1 MTPIRIATV
10 VEGDGE
16 VKAVPVLIRRIGA
29 EVAPLAA
36 LDVARPIRAPRGL
49 FLKEDG
55 LERYVNLAASRA
67 GADGRIL
74 VLLDANGD
82 CPAELGPVLLRRAR
96 AVRPD
101 LLIEIV
107 IAKREYEAWFIAT
120 VDGLRGIRGIAGT
133 ASAPPDPE
141 SIRGAKEWLRARMS
155 GPYSRP
161 SRSHGPFRYDAGAP
175 SLAVVRQ
182 DVALGQRF
190 ADRRALTGT
199 IRHGTRTRAL
209 SPVR

>member
-1 MTPIRIATV
+1 MTLVRIAAI

-16 VKAVPVLIRRIGA
+16 VKAVPVLLRRIGM
-29 EVAPLAA
+29 EVAPVTAFE
-36 LDVARPIRAPRGL
+36 VARPIRVSRGL

-67 GADGRIL
+67 GSGGRVL

-82 CPAELGPVLLRRAR
+82 CPAEIGTSLLRRAR

-101 LLIEIV
+101 LLIEVV
-107 IAKREYEAWFIAT
+107 IAKCEYEAWLIAT
-120 VDGLRGIRGIAGT
+120 VDGLRGIRGIAST

-155 GPYSRP
+155 GPYSP
-161 SRSHGPFRYDAGAP
+161 T
-175 SLAVVRQ
+175 
-182 DVALGQRF
+182 
-190 ADRRALTGT
+190 ADQAALTARFDMT
-199 IRHGTRTRAL
+199 LARRRSPSFDKMWRSVSAL
-209 SPVR
+209 LTVAP

>member
-1 MTPIRIATV
+1 MTLVRIAAI

-16 VKAVPVLIRRIGA
+16 VKAVPVLLRRIGV
-29 EVAPLAA
+29 EVAPLTAFE
-36 LDVARPIRAPRGL
+36 VVRPIRVSRGL

-96 AVRPD
+96 ALRPD
-101 LLIEIV
+101 LLIEVV
-107 IAKREYEAWFIAT
+107 IAKCEYEAWFIAT
-120 VDGLRGIRGIAGT
+120 VDGLRGIRGIAST
-133 ASAPPDPE
+133 AGVPPDPE

-155 GPYSRP
+155 GPYSP
-161 SRSHGPFRYDAGAP
+161 T
-175 SLAVVRQ
+175 
-182 DVALGQRF
+182 
-190 ADRRALTGT
+190 ADQAALTARFDMT
-199 IRHGTRTRAL
+199 LARRRSPSFDKMWRAASAL
-209 SPVR
+209 LTEASP